1 LLSILQKITTIIPNF
16 CEDLEYLGD
25 TTVTLPQFDLNKT
38 DDDNDNSNYDSALE
52 NTEQEKSTNSKKES
66 GTIELERSSKMVE
79 SLGVELLAGREHA
92 CTNVTDVVNANNSLA
107 SVGEI
112 VDSMN
117 RLNLGYIK
125 DSSG

>member
-1 LLSILQKITTIIPNF
+1 
-16 CEDLEYLGD
+16 LGD